1 MSPNIII
8 RAYENGDEKDIIEFL
23 KIAFPNWGGNSPL
36 DYWKW
41 KFLDNPTKSI
51 IVVAETKG
59 RVVGALHGVLLN
71 VKIAN
76 STILSL
82 YGCDAAVHPDFRG
95 IGIHSKLLDI
105 SEKKRDEKKVKFTYL
120 QSRNPVVLKKFD
132 ELSRQQ
138 FPHYISYM
146 VRIRDL
152 DLHLKM
158 RPVDNPG
165 LVKGGYMVKKKIND
179 LMTPSTSEYS
189 INDFSIQT
197 VDKFDNS
204 SDSFWDQIKDDY
216 DFISDKGSLRL
227 NWRYLDPRAGNFI
240 VKKAVKDG
248 EVLGFIVL
256 EYRNSGDYPEGFI
269 SDLLTLPNRL
279 DVAGALLND
288 ACLYFERLNV
298 NSTYFLVVRDHPL
311 QKIVKKYGYVDSDK
325 SPNIICEP
333 KHISNEFSMV
343 RTSLPRKI
351 YFSYMDC
358 L

>member
-1 MSPNIII
+1 MLPNIII
-8 RAYENGDEKDIIEFL
+8 RAYENGDEKDIVESL

-41 KFLDNPTKSI
+41 KFLDNPTRSI
-51 IVVAETKG
+51 IVVAESNG

-71 VKIAN
+71 VKMAN
-76 STILSL
+76 STVLSV

-95 IGIHSKLLDI
+95 MGVHSKLLDLSSKI
-105 SEKKRDEKKVKFTYL
+105 QHEKKVKFAYL
-120 QSRNPVVLKKFD
+120 QSRNPIVVKKFE

-165 LVKGGYMVKKKIND
+165 LVKYGFTVKKKINA
-179 LMTPSTSEYS
+179 LKTLIIPTHS
-189 INDFSIQT
+189 IDDFSIQT

-204 SDSFWDQIKDDY
+204 LDSFWEKIKTGY
-216 DFISDKGSLRL
+216 DFISDKSSLRL
-227 NWRYLDPRAGNFI
+227 NWRYLDPRAGNFV
-240 VKKAVKDG
+240 VKRAVKDG

-279 DVAGALLND
+279 DVAEALIND
-288 ACLYFERLNV
+288 ACLYFERLSV

-311 QKIVKKYGYVDSDK
+311 QKIVEKYGYVDSGK

-333 KHISNEFSMV
+333 KDVSNEFSVV